1 MIDTIITFLAGA
13 WVGALTTIFTRALFA
28 RGNT

>member
-13 WVGALTTIFTRALFA
+13 WFGALTTIFTLALFT
-28 RGNT
+28 RGNK

>member
-1 MIDTIITFLAGA
+1 MIDTIITFFAGV
-13 WVGALTTIFTRALFA
+13 WFGALLTIFTLALLS